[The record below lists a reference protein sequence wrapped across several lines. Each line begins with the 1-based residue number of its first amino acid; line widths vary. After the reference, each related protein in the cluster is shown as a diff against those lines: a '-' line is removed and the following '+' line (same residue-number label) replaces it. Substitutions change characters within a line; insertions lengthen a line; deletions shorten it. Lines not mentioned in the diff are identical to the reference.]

1 MHEYEIIIES
11 INPCG
16 GTKHAQKEIIEAE
29 AESPEAYVNEH
40 GLFPIL
46 EQFQNEDGDTIIVTG
61 YSHGYSVRYTF
72 TE

>member
-29 AESPEAYVNEH
+29 AESSEAYVNEY

-61 YSHGYSVRYTF
+61 DSHGYSVRYTF